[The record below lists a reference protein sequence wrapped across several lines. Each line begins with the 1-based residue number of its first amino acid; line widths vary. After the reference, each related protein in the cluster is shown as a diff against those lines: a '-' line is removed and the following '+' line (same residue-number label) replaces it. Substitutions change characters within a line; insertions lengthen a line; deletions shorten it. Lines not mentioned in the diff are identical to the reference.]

1 MLLMIVRFYGK
12 IDWLLIYGFLVR
24 MTMTVLL
31 QEIFD
36 ELLLNIYEV
45 SMCTSLSLLDIIR
58 PADK

>member
-1 MLLMIVRFYGK
+1 MAK

-24 MTMTVLL
+24 MIMTVLL

-36 ELLLNIYEV
+36 ELLLKIYEV

>member
-1 MLLMIVRFYGK
+1 MAK

-24 MTMTVLL
+24 MIMTVLP

-36 ELLLNIYEV
+36 ELLLKIYEV